1 MNTKDWKQK
10 ELNRLLMEKFNLS
23 SPELEEE
30 VEIDESHCGNRD
42 EEELEE
48 GADFVPGV
56 ERVVIVKPGD
66 TLGDIAQENAVEIG
80 KLVKYNDLLQTV
92 QLLPGEKI
100 LIPPLKYFGEGK
112 DQDGDG
118 DSDFADVQMA
128 RMKASGMSDEEAKE
142 KTRKHND

>member
-30 VEIDESHCGNRD
+30 IEIDESHCGNRD
-42 EEELEE
+42 EEDLE
-48 GADFVPGV
+48 
-56 ERVVIVKPGD
+56 
-66 TLGDIAQENAVEIG
+66 
-80 KLVKYNDLLQTV
+80 
-92 QLLPGEKI
+92 
-100 LIPPLKYFGEGK
+100 EGK

-128 RMKASGMSDEEAKE
+128 RMKASGMSDKEAKE
-142 KTRKHND
+142 KTRKHNDQGFL

>member
-30 VEIDESHCGNRD
+30 IEIDEGHCDEKGKRD
-42 EEELEE
+42 EEELE
-48 GADFVPGV
+48 
-56 ERVVIVKPGD
+56 
-66 TLGDIAQENAVEIG
+66 
-80 KLVKYNDLLQTV
+80 
-92 QLLPGEKI
+92 
-100 LIPPLKYFGEGK
+100 EGK

-128 RMKASGMSDEEAKE
+128 RMKKSGMSDEEAKE

>member
-48 GADFVPGV
+48 GEIKNPG
-56 ERVVIVKPGD
+56 
-66 TLGDIAQENAVEIG
+66 
-80 KLVKYNDLLQTV
+80 KYKTGMEAGYD
-92 QLLPGEKI
+92 E
-100 LIPPLKYFGEGK
+100 
-112 DQDGDG
+112 DGDG
-118 DSDFADVQMA
+118 IPNGADPDP
-128 RMKASGMSDEEAKE
+128 KDGSKP
-142 KTRKHND
+142 

>member
-48 GADFVPGV
+48 ELTGGQKEIDAD
-56 ERVVIVKPGD
+56 ED
-66 TLGDIAQENAVEIG
+66 G
-80 KLVKYNDLLQTV
+80 KITAD
-92 QLLPGEKI
+92 
-100 LIPPLKYFGEGK
+100 
-112 DQDGDG
+112 
-118 DSDFADVQMA
+118 DFEML
-128 RMKASGMSDEEAKE
+128 RNKKA
-142 KTRKHND
+142 

>member
-48 GADFVPGV
+48 ELTGGQKEIDADKDG
-56 ERVVIVKPGD
+56 
-66 TLGDIAQENAVEIG
+66 EITA
-80 KLVKYNDLLQTV
+80 DDF
-92 QLLPGEKI
+92 EI
-100 LIPPLKYFGEGK
+100 LRNK
-112 DQDGDG
+112 
-118 DSDFADVQMA
+118 
-128 RMKASGMSDEEAKE
+128 KA
-142 KTRKHND
+142 

>member
-23 SPELEEE
+23 TPELEEE
-30 VEIDESHCGNRD
+30 AEIDESHCGGKRD

-48 GADFVPGV
+48 G
-56 ERVVIVKPGD
+56 
-66 TLGDIAQENAVEIG
+66 
-80 KLVKYNDLLQTV
+80 
-92 QLLPGEKI
+92 
-100 LIPPLKYFGEGK
+100 K
-112 DQDGDG
+112 DQDDDG

-128 RMKASGMSDEEAKE
+128 RMKKSGMSDEQAKE

>member
-48 GADFVPGV
+48 ELTGGQKEIDADKDG
-56 ERVVIVKPGD
+56 
-66 TLGDIAQENAVEIG
+66 EITA
-80 KLVKYNDLLQTV
+80 KDF
-92 QLLPGEKI
+92 EI
-100 LIPPLKYFGEGK
+100 LRNK
-112 DQDGDG
+112 
-118 DSDFADVQMA
+118 
-128 RMKASGMSDEEAKE
+128 KA
-142 KTRKHND
+142 